1 MNELIIKGKKS
12 KEVSFILGNL
22 STGEKNKGLNTMA
35 DFLVNNKEEIINANK
50 IDLQAAVE
58 KGTSKSMLDR
68 LTLNEERIEGMA
80 NGLRQVAVLPDP
92 VGEVLGMWNRPNGL
106 QIGQKRV
113 PLGVIGIIY
122 EARPNVTS
130 DAAGL
135 CFKAGNTVILRG
147 GSEAINSNK
156 AIVKVLR
163 AGLKAINLPEDAI
176 QLVEDTSR
184 EVATEMMKLKEY
196 IDVLI
201 PRGGAGL
208 IQAVVKNATV
218 PVIETGTG
226 NCHIYVDEYADFEM
240 AKNIVLNA
248 KTSRPSVIQAVVKNA
263 TVPVIETGTGNCHIY
278 VDEYADFEMAKNIVL
293 NAKTSRPS
301 VCNASVCNAAEKLL
315 VHEKIAKEF
324 MPIILN
330 ELKEKKVEIRGDE
343 SAIAYDS
350 SIIKANDEEWYNE
363 YLDYIIGVKI
373 VRDIDEAINLINHFG
388 SGHSEAIVT
397 KDYANSQKFLQKVD
411 AAAVYV
417 NASTRFTDGEEFGFG
432 AEIGISTQK
441 LHARGPMG
449 LKELTTIK
457 YIIYGNGQIR

>member
-1 MNELIIKGKKS
+1 MNELINKGKKA
-12 KEVSFILGNL
+12 KEVSFILSNL
-22 STGEKNKGLNTMA
+22 STLEKNKGLNAMA
-35 DFLVNNKEEIINANK
+35 NSLVNNKEEILKANK
-50 IDLQAAVE
+50 IDLQASME

-68 LTLNEERIEGMA
+68 LALTEERIEGMS
-80 NGLRQVAVLPDP
+80 NGLRQVVALPDP
-92 VGEVLGMWNRPNGL
+92 IGEVLGMWTRPNGL

-135 CFKAGNTVILRG
+135 CFKAGNAVILRG

-163 AGLKAINLPEDAI
+163 EGLKSVGLPEDSI
-176 QLVEDTSR
+176 QLIEDTSR
-184 EVATEMMKLKEY
+184 EVATEMMKLNDY

-226 NCHIYVDEYADFEM
+226 NCHIFDEYADFEM
-240 AKNIVLNA
+240 AKNIVINA
-248 KTSRPSVIQAVVKNA
+248 KTSRP
-263 TVPVIETGTGNCHIY
+263 
-278 VDEYADFEMAKNIVL
+278 
-293 NAKTSRPS
+293 
-301 VCNASVCNAAEKLL
+301 SVCNAAEKLL
-315 VHEKIAKEF
+315 VHEKIAKDF
-324 MPIILN
+324 MPIILK
-330 ELKEKKVEIRGDE
+330 ELRDKDVEIRGDK
-343 SAIAYDS
+343 SSIAYDS
-350 SIIKANDEEWYNE
+350 SIKKANKEEWYNE
-363 YLDYIIGVKI
+363 YLDYIIGVK
-373 VRDIDEAINLINHFG
+373 VVNDIDEAIDIINHYG
-388 SGHSEAIVT
+388 SGHSEAIIT
-397 KDYANSQKFLQKVD
+397 KDYGNSQKFLQKVD

>member
-1 MNELIIKGKKS
+1 MSKLITKGKKA
-12 KEVSFILGNL
+12 KEVSYLLGNL
-22 STGEKNKGLNTMA
+22 STSDKNKGLNAMA
-35 DFLVNNKEEIINANK
+35 DYLVKDTEKIVAANK
-50 IDLQAAVE
+50 LDLEVAVLR
-58 KGTSKSMLDR
+58 GTSKSMLDR
-68 LTLNEERIEGMA
+68 LSLDAERIEGMA
-80 NGLRQVAVLPDP
+80 NGLRQIISLADP
-92 VGEVLGMWNRPNGL
+92 VGEVLSMWTRPNGL

-113 PLGVIGIIY
+113 PIGVIGIIY

-135 CFKAGNTVILRG
+135 CFKSGNAVILRG

-156 AIVKVLR
+156 AVVR
-163 AGLKAINLPEDAI
+163 ALIEGLKSVNLPEDSI

-184 EVATEMMKLKEY
+184 EVATEMMKLNDY

-218 PVIETGTG
+218 PVIETGVG
-226 NCHIYVDEYADFEM
+226 NCHIYVDEEYDFEM
-240 AKNIVLNA
+240 AKNIIINA
-248 KTSRPSVIQAVVKNA
+248 KTSRPA
-263 TVPVIETGTGNCHIY
+263 
-278 VDEYADFEMAKNIVL
+278 
-293 NAKTSRPS
+293 
-301 VCNASVCNAAEKLL
+301 VCNAAEKLL
-315 VHEKIAKEF
+315 VNKKIAKEF
-324 MPIILN
+324 MPFIINALR
-330 ELKEKKVEIRGDE
+330 EKDVEIRGDE
-343 SAIAYDS
+343 SAKSYDKTIIIAEE
-350 SIIKANDEEWYNE
+350 EEWFNE
-363 YLDYIIGVKI
+363 YLDYKI
-373 VRDIDEAINLINHFG
+373 AIKVVEDVEEAINHINHYG

-397 KDYANSQKFLQKVD
+397 KSYDNSQKFLQKVN

-417 NASTRFTDGEEFGFG
+417 NASTRFTDGEMFGFG

>member
-1 MNELIIKGKKS
+1 MSELIIKGKKA
-12 KEVSFILGNL
+12 KEVSFTLGNL
-22 STGEKNKGLNTMA
+22 STENKNKGLNAMA
-35 DFLVNNKEEIINANK
+35 EYLCEYKDEIITANK
-50 IDLQAAVE
+50 LDLEGAVSR
-58 KGTSKSMLDR
+58 GTSKSMLDR
-68 LTLNEERIEGMA
+68 LALSSERIEAMA
-80 NGLRQVAVLPDP
+80 NGLRQVAALPDP
-92 VGEVLGMWNRPNGL
+92 VGEVLGMWTRPNGL

-113 PLGVIGIIY
+113 SMGVIGIIY

-135 CFKAGNTVILRG
+135 CFKAGNAVILRG

-156 AIVKVLR
+156 AIVKVLV
-163 AGLKAINLPEDAI
+163 AGLKSIGLPEESI

-184 EVATEMMKLKEY
+184 EVATEMMRLNEY

-226 NCHIYVDEYADFEM
+226 NCHIYVDEFADFEM
-240 AKNIVLNA
+240 AKNIVINA
-248 KTSRPSVIQAVVKNA
+248 KTSRPA
-263 TVPVIETGTGNCHIY
+263 
-278 VDEYADFEMAKNIVL
+278 
-293 NAKTSRPS
+293 
-301 VCNASVCNAAEKLL
+301 VCNAAEKLL
-315 VHEKIAKEF
+315 VNEKIAKEF
-324 MPIILN
+324 MPIILA
-330 ELKEKKVEIRGDE
+330 ELRTKGVEVRGDE
-343 SAIAYDS
+343 SSIAYDS
-350 SIIKANDEEWYNE
+350 SIVMASEEEWYNE
-363 YLDYIIGVKI
+363 YLDFIIGVK
-373 VRDIDEAINLINHFG
+373 VVKDIDDAINIINTFG

-397 KDYANSQKFLQKVD
+397 KDYANSQKFLQKVN

-457 YIIYGNGQIR
+457 YIIYGNGQVR